1 MRILVVSNGQGEDSI
16 GRCLVEAMGAAHSP
30 VIVPLVG
37 EGQHY
42 AGYEVALRQ
51 SSLPSG
57 GFIRS
62 FKDLIGDI
70 RAGLFG
76 HIKQQFATVKTQLKT
91 AEGCIVI
98 GDVYALLVA
107 VVGGARD
114 VTFLPTA
121 KSDRFMPHSLLECW
135 LMRKTCVAVFT
146 RDQETAD
153 SLAKMAVPAH
163 YAGNVMMDLAPP
175 TTTFESRPYIGILPG
190 SRAEAYANFRCIMQH
205 LEAVDP
211 TVPALVSL
219 PPTLSESQLRAE
231 YTGPRELIF
240 CTELS
245 AVITQSS
252 VIVGLA
258 GTANE
263 QAAYYGRPVICFE
276 GMGPQTTAT
285 RFREQQKLMQ
295 DNIFFYD
302 DPAKIALAVTDQLA
316 VATPITFSQSAAYRI
331 VRMLHLAP

>member
-1 MRILVVSNGQGEDSI
+1 MRVLVVSNGQGEDSI
-16 GRCLVEAMGAAHSP
+16 GRRLIEAMGDVHRP
-30 VIVPLVG
+30 IIVPLVG

-42 AGYEVALRQ
+42 AGHEVALRQ
-51 SSLPSG
+51 PALPSG

-62 FKDLIGDI
+62 FGDLLGDI
-70 RAGLFG
+70 RAGLIG
-76 HIKQQFATVKTQLKT
+76 HIKQQFATVKAQLT
-91 AEGCIVI
+91 AAERCIVI

-107 VVGGARD
+107 VAGGARD

-121 KSDRFMPHSLLECW
+121 KSDRFMSHSLLECW
-135 LMRKTCVAVFT
+135 LMRKTCAAVFT

-175 TTTFESRPYIGILPG
+175 TTTFDSPPYIGILPG
-190 SRAEAYANFRCIMQH
+190 SREEAYANFGCIMRH

-211 TVPALVSL
+211 TVPALISL
-219 PPTLSESQLRAE
+219 PPTLSEDRLRAE
-231 YTGPRELIF
+231 YGGPRELLF

-245 AVITQSS
+245 AVIAHSS

-276 GMGPQTTAT
+276 GTGPQTTAM
-285 RFREQQKLMQ
+285 RFAEQQKLMQ
-295 DNIFFYD
+295 ENIFFYD
-302 DPAKIALAVTDQLA
+302 DTAKIAPAVTERLA

-331 VRMLHLAP
+331 VGMLHLAP